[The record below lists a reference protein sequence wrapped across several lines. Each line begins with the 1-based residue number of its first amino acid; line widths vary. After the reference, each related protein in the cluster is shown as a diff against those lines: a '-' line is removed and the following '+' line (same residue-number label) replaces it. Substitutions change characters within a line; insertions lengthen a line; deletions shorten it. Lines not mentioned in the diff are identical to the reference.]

1 MTIFDQRGQ
10 HVTCQ
15 YNAAGNINFGLV
27 QNRVDLVG
35 ELEKLKAEVAK
46 ARDEGVLSKKD
57 ATTVEYQ
64 ITQAINETEE
74 PTPDRQTMLDHINGA
89 KALIE
94 TTAAA
99 SGLVSGFI
107 AAAEA
112 VQRFFG

>member
-1 MTIFDQRGQ
+1 MAIFDQRGQ
-10 HVTCQ
+10 HVTYQ
-15 YNAAGNINFGLV
+15 YNAAGNINFGMV

-35 ELEKLKAEVAK
+35 ELEKLKTEVIT
-46 ARDEGVLSKKD
+46 ARDAGILSKKH

-64 ITQAINETEE
+64 ITQAINEAEE
-74 PTPDRQTMLDHINGA
+74 PEPNQQTILEHINGA

-99 SGLVSGFI
+99 SGLVTGFV